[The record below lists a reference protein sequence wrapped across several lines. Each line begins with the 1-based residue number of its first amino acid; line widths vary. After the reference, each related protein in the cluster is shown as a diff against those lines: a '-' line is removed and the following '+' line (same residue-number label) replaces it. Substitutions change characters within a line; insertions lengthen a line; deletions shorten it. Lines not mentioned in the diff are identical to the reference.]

1 MTKLNEHY
9 NDEQPH
15 LKAEQEITSLIGDI
29 NNIDL
34 SYVKPNENKVYLL
47 LVCVGHITSD
57 WFRNEYPGMQPVT
70 VITFKEEP
78 DELIL
83 QLLSKCIPWFNE
95 YGIDL
100 RFQLNDE
107 YFRISVSKG

>member
-1 MTKLNEHY
+1 MDVTYRVDKEALYIAIEGRIDASNASA
-9 NDEQPH
+9 
-15 LKAEQEITSLIGDI
+15 AEEKVF
-29 NNIDL
+29 NI
-34 SYVKPNENKVYLL
+34 K
-47 LVCVGHITSD
+47 
-57 WFRNEYPGMQPVT
+57 NEYPGMQPVT